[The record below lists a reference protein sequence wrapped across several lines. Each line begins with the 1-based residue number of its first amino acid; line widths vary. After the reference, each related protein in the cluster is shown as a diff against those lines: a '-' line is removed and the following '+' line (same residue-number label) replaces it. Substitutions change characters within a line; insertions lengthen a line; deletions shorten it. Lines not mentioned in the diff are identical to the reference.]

1 MMKTLAMSSLDD
13 FQNLYKKCT
22 DMKNDNLL
30 LVACFVLFI
39 ISIVCIYQDRVIQ
52 KQQKLLEQVDTIT
65 KHDTIYQSYYFND
78 TIPQYIE
85 KTKIKIKTD
94 TFYTNTGDTVK
105 VDLKKKEYTN
115 TLIQQED
122 TVKYHAYLTGRSLE
136 DEDYPKLDSIN
147 IQTNRRVINTT
158 TIIEKPIK
166 QRKQIISIRPEIT
179 GGYDV
184 INKQWGV
191 VAGIG
196 VGINF

>member
-1 MMKTLAMSSLDD
+1 
-13 FQNLYKKCT
+13 
-22 DMKNDNLL
+22 MKNDNLL

-115 TLIQQED
+115 TLIQEED

>member
-1 MMKTLAMSSLDD
+1 MSSLDG

-115 TLIQQED
+115 TLIQGQD
-122 TVKYHAYLTGRSLE
+122 TVSYNAYLTGRSLE
-136 DEDYPKLDSIN
+136 TEDYPTLDSIY
-147 IQTNRRVINTT
+147 IKASHRIINTT
-158 TIIEKPIK
+158 TIIEKPITYK
-166 QRKQIISIRPEIT
+166 KKLIT
-179 GGYDV
+179 TSPSVTAGYDP
-184 INKQWGV
+184 INKNWGV
-191 VAGIG
+191 I
-196 VGINF
+196 VGISVNCNIW

>member
-1 MMKTLAMSSLDD
+1 
-13 FQNLYKKCT
+13 
-22 DMKNDNLL
+22 MKNNNILL
-30 LVACFVLFI
+30 LTCIALFI

-65 KHDTIYQSYYFND
+65 KHDTIFQTYYFND

-115 TLIQQED
+115 TLIQEED

-147 IQTNRRVINTT
+147 IQTNRRIINTT
-158 TIIEKPIK
+158 TIIEKPIPTK
-166 QRKQIISIRPEIT
+166 KKLFYISP
-179 GGYDV
+179 
-184 INKQWGV
+184 Q
-191 VAGIG
+191 AGIG
-196 VGINF
+196 YGIINKKFDTYVGVGIGINL